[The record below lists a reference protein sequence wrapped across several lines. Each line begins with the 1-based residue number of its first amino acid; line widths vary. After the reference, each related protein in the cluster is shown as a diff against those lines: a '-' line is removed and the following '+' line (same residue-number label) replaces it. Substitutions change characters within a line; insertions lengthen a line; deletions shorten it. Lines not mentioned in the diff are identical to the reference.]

1 MLWHF
6 QATAHGE
13 ATHRT
18 QSRASVSDWLP
29 TPRRGREL
37 EPWRLSWTH
46 ITTHV
51 IPANPPS
58 KNGRIPNSLRGSS
71 LPPNQVRLPPNQ
83 VQEVHLLVWRSP
95 MWKCKKG
102 GHFSRF
108 SFFLFFPPLF
118 TFYRRW
124 PVHIKWLNPT
134 EMLWSKSSISIH
146 GLVFKMQRV
155 KLLMIVEC
163 QSLLFLF
170 LAKDPV
176 V

>member
-6 QATAHGE
+6 QATAHGA

-155 KLLMIVEC
+155 KLLMTVEC